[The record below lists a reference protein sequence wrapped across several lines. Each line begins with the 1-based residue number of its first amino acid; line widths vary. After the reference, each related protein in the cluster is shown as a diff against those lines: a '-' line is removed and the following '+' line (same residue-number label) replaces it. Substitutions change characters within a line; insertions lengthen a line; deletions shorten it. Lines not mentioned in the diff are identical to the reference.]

1 MALEQEII
9 KLVRLNAAEGVRDMG
24 FSSPC
29 ISIGTRSLIRIKSVS
44 KLMSRLLMVNFI
56 FILLSLYFIFPF

>member
-9 KLVRLNAAEGVRDMG
+9 ELVRLSTTEGIGDVG

-44 KLMSRLLMVNFI
+44 KLAKYLGQLFI
-56 FILLSLYFIFPF
+56 SIIALIGFGP

>member
-9 KLVRLNAAEGVRDMG
+9 ELVRLSATEGVGNVG

-29 ISIGTRSLIRIKSVS
+29 ISIRTGSLIRIKSVS
-44 KLMSRLLMVNFI
+44 KLAEYLSQLFI
-56 FILLSLYFIFPF
+56 SIIALIEFGL

>member
-9 KLVRLNAAEGVRDMG
+9 ELIKLSATESVGNVG

-29 ISIGTRSLIRIKSVS
+29 ISIGTGSLIRIKYVS
-44 KLMSRLLMVNFI
+44 KLAKYISQLFI
-56 FILLSLYFIFPF
+56 STPTVFGL